1 MNAQRW
7 EVLTLVGNHWLNVW
21 ELDEEP
27 ETFASYEEAD
37 AALAEHLRDCRYAVN
52 LGHLEDMP
60 TRDEFR
66 IVPHV
71 GILGDLPAL
80 CESFRDIERSVGLG
94 HLVKDK

>member
-1 MNAQRW
+1 MSAQRW

-21 ELDEEP
+21 ESDDEP
-27 ETFASYEEAD
+27 ETFASYEKAE
-37 AALAEHLRDCRYAVN
+37 AALAEHLRDCRYAVE
-52 LGHLEDMP
+52 LGDLADVP
-60 TRDEFR
+60 SRDEFR

-94 HLVKDK
+94 HLVEDK